1 MSGVKPMLK
10 LLLVRIRRSDSE
22 VSAKMPVEPK
32 SGAYSERT
40 AAGVITQGEQEV
52 DRMKQMWPLPQQGP
66 ACPQAFSDPSDLT
79 LLPIPQPALDDAGGS
94 AGCGAGGS
102 TVLHH

>member
-22 VSAKMPVEPK
+22 LSAKMPVEPK

-40 AAGVITQGEQEV
+40 AAGVVTQGEEEV
-52 DRMKQMWPLPQQGP
+52 DRMNQMWPLPQQAP
-66 ACPQAFSDPSDLT
+66 ACPQAFADHSHLPP
-79 LLPIPQPALDDAGGS
+79 LPIPQPAPGDAGGS
-94 AGCGAGGS
+94 AGCARGQGM
-102 TVLHH
+102 LLPP